1 MSSRFLTRLRGVYRR
16 QVVGFWLSLL
26 ALALVTLYL
35 LPSIVVTIPAGH
47 AGVLW
52 RRFGLFG
59 ALGNSGGTSLDA
71 PMGEGTHYKLPWNH
85 VQIYDIR
92 LQDVTRT
99 FGVIAND
106 GLSIQ
111 AEISIRFRPM
121 EAELG
126 KLHRYV
132 GPTYVDVLVLPELG
146 AHARK
151 QISHRS
157 PADLYSARRAELEQ
171 AIHRNMVEEFQV
183 RFEPAPSLVGAT
195 AQLRREIL
203 RLAAEAPRPQTAA
216 DVARQLN
223 IDVVELVTGDLA
235 ALVKDGLL
243 HESLIN
249 GQPFYR
255 INSEKMAAG
264 TDLND
269 LLGTGS
275 LLIYV
280 EDVLIRHIELPP
292 ALVAAIQGKL
302 VTEQEMLEY
311 DFRILAET
319 KEKERKRLEAEGI
332 RAFQDIVTEGISDR
346 YLKWKGID
354 ATLELAKSPNSKVV
368 IIGSAGDG
376 LPIILGPLETAPS
389 AVVPRPPAPRAPAP
403 GGSGRGGGGGGTTPT
418 GSQGPGRGGGGAT
431 PTGAPRPAGGGY

>member
-1 MSSRFLTRLRGVYRR
+1 MSSRVLTRLRGLYRR
-16 QVVGFWLSLL
+16 RVVGFWLSLL
-26 ALALVTLYL
+26 ALALVILYL

-59 ALGNSGGTSLDA
+59 ALGNSGGTSLDP

-106 GLSIQ
+106 GLTIQ
-111 AEISIRFRPM
+111 TEISIRFRPM
-121 EAELG
+121 EMELG
-126 KLHRYV
+126 RLHRYV
-132 GPTYVDVLVLPELG
+132 GPDYIDVLVVPELG

-151 QISHRS
+151 QISHLS
-157 PADLYSARRAELEQ
+157 PAELYSGRREELEQ
-171 AIHRNMVEEFQV
+171 AIQRNMVEEFQV
-183 RFEPAPSLVGAT
+183 RFEPAASLLGAE
-195 AQLRREIL
+195 AHMRREII
-203 RLAAEAPRPQTAA
+203 RLAAEAPTPMTAA
-216 DVARQLN
+216 DVARQLH
-223 IDVVELVTGDLA
+223 IDVVELVHQDLA
-235 ALVKDGLL
+235 ALVRDGLL
-243 HESLIN
+243 HESMVN

-264 TDLND
+264 THLND

-275 LLIYV
+275 PLIYV

-311 DFRILAET
+311 DFRIMAET

-389 AVVPRPPAPRAPAP
+389 AVVPRPPAPAS
-403 GGSGRGGGGGGTTPT
+403 GGAGRSGGGGGATPT
-418 GSQGPGRGGGGAT
+418 GSQGPGSGGGGAT
-431 PTGAPRPAGGGY
+431 PTGTPRPPGGGY